1 MAITDFMGS
10 DGFIWFAGVV
20 EDREDPL
27 KLGRVRVRAVGYH
40 TENKED
46 LPTEDLPWAHP
57 LLPITS
63 SGVSGLGQTPLGLV
77 EGSWVIGF
85 FRDAKF
91 KQDAVVMGS
100 LPGKPFYTG
109 AEDKQ
114 RGLGFSDPNGA
125 YPRNKDESDV
135 NRLARTNTTIY
146 DENGDSEVI
155 KKEED
160 KEHLRLTLRKS
171 ERSAYLNIPTTTIM
185 SVPTP
190 TEGSGDFGFK
200 WTDASEGDV
209 WSLPEN
215 THNTLYPHGHV
226 YETES
231 GHIMEFDDT
240 KEAARILLYHRSGSE
255 MEITDKGTKNTLN
268 KDSTY
273 TITEKDK
280 KVYIKGNSDLTIRG
294 RHKII
299 INADG
304 EADNNYDIQV
314 GPNANVNI
322 QCDKG
327 DINLT
332 SLDGNLNMFSNND
345 LNMWVGGTWNVKAG
359 QIIETSQTTT
369 TRKAAGLYH
378 TFGGPIDHN

>member
-1 MAITDFMGS
+1 MAITDFMGR

-20 EDREDPL
+20 EDRDDPL

-77 EGSWVIGF
+77 TGSWVIGF
-85 FRDAKF
+85 FRDADH
-91 KQDAVVMGS
+91 KQDAVILGS

-109 AEDKQ
+109 AEDKA
-114 RGLGFSDPNGA
+114 RGLGFSDPAGA
-125 YPRNKDESDV
+125 YPRYKDESDV
-135 NRLARTNTTIY
+135 NRLARNDADNESLT
-146 DENGDSEVI
+146 
-155 KKEED
+155 
-160 KEHLRLTLRKS
+160 LTLRKT
-171 ERSAYLNIPTTTIM
+171 ERNANYLNIPTTTIQ
-185 SVPTP
+185 SVPTAAD
-190 TEGSGDFGFK
+190 GSGDMGFM
-200 WTDASEGDV
+200 WTDPSEGDV

-215 THNTLYPHGHV
+215 THNTLYPYGHV

-231 GHIMEFDDT
+231 GHILEFDDT
-240 KEAARILLYHRSGSE
+240 KDAARILMYHRSGSE
-255 MEITDKGTKNTLN
+255 TEITDKGTRNTLN

-273 TITEKDK
+273 EITEKDQ
-280 KVYIKGNSDLTIRG
+280 KVYIKGDSDLTIRG

-304 EADNNYDIQV
+304 EANNHYDIQI

-332 SLDGNLNMFSNND
+332 SLDGNINTYANND
-345 LNMWVGGTWNVKAG
+345 HNMWVGGTLNIKAG
-359 QIIETSQTTT
+359 RIVETSHSTT
-369 TRKAAGLYH
+369 TRKAAGEYH
-378 TFGGPIDHN
+378 TYGAPIDHN

>member
-1 MAITDFMGS
+1 MAITDFMGR

-20 EDREDPL
+20 EDRDDPL

-85 FRDAKF
+85 FRDAEF

-114 RGLGFSDPNGA
+114 RGLGFSDPQGA

-135 NRLARTNTTIY
+135 NRLARN
-146 DENGDSEVI
+146 DEDNES
-155 KKEED
+155 
-160 KEHLRLTLRKS
+160 LTLTWRKTT
-171 ERSAYLNIPTTTIM
+171 RNANYLNIPTTTIQ
-185 SVPTP
+185 SVPTAA
-190 TEGSGDFGFK
+190 TGSGDMGFS

-209 WSLPEN
+209 WSLPAN
-215 THNTLYPHGHV
+215 THNTTYPYGHV

-240 KEAARILLYHRSGSE
+240 TDAARILLYHRSGSE

-332 SLDGNLNMFSNND
+332 SLDGNLNMFTNED

-359 QIIETSQTTT
+359 QIVETSQTTT